1 MHSDLFDRVDRTVT
15 EHNMLRPGA
24 RVVVAVSGGADS
36 MLLLHYL
43 LSRRKRWQLEIT
55 VAHVEHGIRGES
67 SRADAAFVRDF
78 CTRQHLPYFQ
88 KDMDVP
94 REAKAAGMGVEA
106 YARQARYAFFQS
118 LDCDRIAIAHTLS
131 DSIETMLF
139 HLARGTGLRGL
150 TGIAPVRGRII
161 RPLLDCT
168 GQEVRAACAAL
179 HIDYHIDESN
189 ADERYSRN
197 AIRHTLVPDFD
208 RVHPGFAQNA
218 ARTMQ
223 NLQADEA
230 YLQDRA
236 AELLQAARTAS
247 GLQAT
252 VLSAAPVPLRRRAV
266 TAFLEENRFPVD
278 ALHLSQLDEVLQ
290 TGGRLQLPGGFA
302 RVQQGVLTLE
312 TAGET
317 PAEEAPVYEQIV
329 VSVAEFLTIRELSQI
344 KIDFYCDY
352 DKITGSVRFR
362 QRQAGDRISP
372 AGRGCSKSLKKLYC
386 EYRVPQSRRAL
397 PLVAVDD
404 KGIIAVAGCCC
415 DQRVGVDASTRRVLY
430 VVSHTED

>member
-15 EHNMLRPGA
+15 EHNMLRPGD
-24 RVVVAVSGGADS
+24 RVVAAVSGGADS

-43 LSRRKRWQLEIT
+43 LSRRERWQLEIA

-78 CTRQHLPYFQ
+78 CARQGLPYFE
-88 KDMDVP
+88 KSIDAP
-94 REAKAAGMGVEA
+94 GEAKAAGMGVEA

-118 LDCDRIAIAHTLS
+118 LDSQRIATAHTLS
-131 DSIETMLF
+131 DSVETMLF
-139 HLARGTGLRGL
+139 RLARGTGLRGL
-150 TGIAPVRGRII
+150 TGIAPVRGKII

-168 GQEVRAACAAL
+168 GEEVRTACAAL
-179 HIDYHIDESN
+179 HIDYCIDESN

-197 AIRHTLVPDFD
+197 AIRHTLIPDFD
-208 RVHPGFAQNA
+208 RVHPGFVQNA
-218 ARTMQ
+218 ARTMAH
-223 NLQADEA
+223 LQADEA
-230 YLQDRA
+230 YLQAQA
-236 AELLQAARTAS
+236 AALLQAARTAL
-247 GLQAT
+247 GLQTT
-252 VLSAAPVPLRRRAV
+252 VLIAAPLPLRRRAV
-266 TAFLEENRFPVD
+266 TAYLEENHFPVD
-278 ALHLSQLDEVLQ
+278 ALHLAQLDDVLQ

-302 RVQQGVLTLE
+302 CVQRGVLTLE
-312 TAGET
+312 TVGAC
-317 PAEEAPVYEQIV
+317 PAPVPVYEQIV

-352 DKITGSVRFR
+352 DKITGSIRFR
-362 QRQAGDRISP
+362 RRQAGDCIAP

-397 PLVAVDD
+397 PLVAEDD
-404 KGIIAVAGCCC
+404 NGIIAVAGCCC
-415 DQRVGVDASTRRVLY
+415 DQRVGVDATTRRVLY